1 MVKHS
6 TDNRKTTG
14 SSPVPATN
22 FRRFEMGNK
31 IIRVEV
37 VAELTVPEEFY
48 EGMSNAEIA
57 SLEEENYQEWILENI
72 KSDEITVKDEK

>member
-1 MVKHS
+1 M
-6 TDNRKTTG
+6 
-14 SSPVPATN
+14 A
-22 FRRFEMGNK
+22 NK

-72 KSDEITVKDEK
+72 KSDEVTVEDE